1 MNAPLSDRRPE
12 RRQAQLAALIDAAER
27 RIAEGGAQSL
37 RARDLAADL
46 GIALGGLYNLVTDL
60 DELALRVSSRTL
72 GRLGA
77 ALTAASSALPLTTRD
92 DAVERL
98 VTIAHAYLHFAKGN
112 LLLWRTLFEL
122 RLAEGTALPAWAAD
136 DQLRLFRHV
145 AEPLALL
152 VPDMDEPRQTLAAR
166 TLFAA
171 VHGIVTLGLEERL
184 VAVPLTALE
193 AQIEW
198 LVRATCRGLSGEA

>member
-1 MNAPLSDRRPE
+1 MNAPLSE
-12 RRQAQLAALIDAAER
+12 RRQTQLVALIDAAER
-27 RIAEGGAQSL
+27 RIAEGGATSL
-37 RARDLAADL
+37 RARDLAGDI
-46 GIALGGLYNLVTDL
+46 GIALGGLYNIVADL
-60 DELALRVSSRTL
+60 DELLLRVSSRTL
-72 GRLGA
+72 GRLGE
-77 ALTAASSALPLTTRD
+77 ALSAASDALPLKTTD
-92 DAVERL
+92 DAVTRL
-98 VTIAHAYLHFAKGN
+98 VAIAHAYLHFARDN
-112 LLLWRTLFEL
+112 LRLWRTLFEV
-122 RLAEGTALPAWAAD
+122 RLAAGTALPAWAAD

-152 VPDMDEPRQTLAAR
+152 VPDMDEAQQTLAAR

-198 LVRATCRGLSGEA
+198 LVRAACRGLGE

>member
-1 MNAPLSDRRPE
+1 MNAPLSERRPE
-12 RRQAQLAALIDAAER
+12 KRKAQLAALIDAAER
-27 RIAEGGAQSL
+27 RIAEGGMASL
-37 RARDLAADL
+37 RARDLAADI
-46 GIALGGLYNLVTDL
+46 GIALGGLYNIVADL
-60 DELALRVSSRTL
+60 DELLLRVSSRTL
-72 GRLGA
+72 GRLGE
-77 ALTAASSALPLTTRD
+77 ALSTASDALPLETKD
-92 DAVERL
+92 DAVNRL
-98 VTIAHAYLHFAKGN
+98 VAIAHAYLHFAKGN

-122 RLAEGTALPAWAAD
+122 HLAEGTALPAWAAD

-152 VPDMDEPRQTLAAR
+152 VPDFDETQQVLAAR

-171 VHGIVTLGLEERL
+171 VHGIVTIGLEERL

-198 LVRATCRGLSGEA
+198 LVRATCRGLRE